1 MNVIVFHN
9 RLLCGGKKKR
19 KANSIS
25 VRVEH
30 CSECFMCCL
39 TEETQQ
45 LGEIDTTAH
54 FIGEKTSLRG
64 EATSP
69 MPHSESDR
77 PAAWI

>member
-1 MNVIVFHN
+1 MNAIVFYSQ
-9 RLLCGGKKKR
+9 LLCGGKKKK
-19 KANSIS
+19 KADS
-25 VRVEH
+25 VFVCVER
-30 CSECFMCCL
+30 CTECFLCCL

-64 EATSP
+64 EVTSP
-69 MPHSESDR
+69 MPHLESNR